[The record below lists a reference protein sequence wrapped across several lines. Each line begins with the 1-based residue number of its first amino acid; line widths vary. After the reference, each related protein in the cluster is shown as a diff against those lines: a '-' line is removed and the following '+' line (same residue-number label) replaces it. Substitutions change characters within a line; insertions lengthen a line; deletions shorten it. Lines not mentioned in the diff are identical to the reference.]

1 MNCIETDRLNLW
13 YGNFQALREVTIQIR
28 PRRITGLIGPSG
40 CGKSTLLRSFN
51 RISERDASV
60 RITGT
65 IRILGEDI
73 HAPEVSLVALRRA
86 VGMVFQRPNPLPIS
100 IFENVAFGLR
110 IHQPPEMEAASAVA
124 SAVEEALVEVGLWE
138 DLRYR
143 LDEVATGLPLEQQQ
157 RLCIARL
164 LPLKPEII
172 LLDEPCSALDAK
184 ATLAIEDLLRRLVAN
199 YSIVIVTHS
208 MAQARR
214 ISQDCFFMLLG
225 EVVESGPTEAM
236 FSNPR
241 DRRTGDYIEGRFG

>member
-1 MNCIETDRLNLW
+1 MSCIETDRLNLW
-13 YGNFQALREVTIQIR
+13 YGEFQALRDVTMQIR

-51 RISERDASV
+51 RISERDSSV
-60 RITGT
+60 RITGS
-65 IRILGEDI
+65 IRILDEDI
-73 HAPEVSLVALRRA
+73 HSPDVSLVALRRA

-110 IHQPPEMEAASAVA
+110 VHQPPEMDSNSAVA
-124 SAVEEALVEVGLWE
+124 AAVEQALIEVGLWE

-184 ATLAIEDLLRRLVAN
+184 ATLAIEDLLRRLVAH

-225 EVVESGPTEAM
+225 EVVESGATEAL

>member
-1 MNCIETDRLNLW
+1 MD
-13 YGNFQALREVTIQIR
+13 
-28 PRRITGLIGPSG
+28 
-40 CGKSTLLRSFN
+40 
-51 RISERDASV
+51 
-60 RITGT
+60 
-65 IRILGEDI
+65 
-73 HAPEVSLVALRRA
+73 
-86 VGMVFQRPNPLPIS
+86 
-100 IFENVAFGLR
+100 
-110 IHQPPEMEAASAVA
+110 AASAVA
-124 SAVEEALVEVGLWE
+124 LAVEQALVEVGLWE

-225 EVVESGPTEAM
+225 EVVESGPTEVM

>member
-13 YGNFQALREVTIQIR
+13 YGNFQALRDVSIQIQ
-28 PRRITGLIGPSG
+28 PLRITGLIGPSG

-73 HAPEVSLVALRRA
+73 YAPEVSLVALRRA

-124 SAVEEALVEVGLWE
+124 LAVEQALVEVGLWE

-236 FSNPR
+236 FLNPR
-241 DRRTGDYIEGRFG
+241 DRRTCDYIEGRFG

>member
-13 YGNFQALREVTIQIR
+13 YGTFQALRDVSIQIR

-110 IHQPPEMEAASAVA
+110 IHQPPEMDATSAVA
-124 SAVEEALVEVGLWE
+124 LAVEQALVEVGLWE

-172 LLDEPCSALDAK
+172 LLDEPCSALDAT

-225 EVVESGPTEAM
+225 EVVESGPTEVM

>member
-13 YGNFQALREVTIQIR
+13 YGDFQALRDVTIQIR

-51 RISERDASV
+51 RISGRDASV

-65 IRILGEDI
+65 IRILDEDI
-73 HAPEVSLVALRRA
+73 HSLEVSLVALRRA

-110 IHQPPEMEAASAVA
+110 IHQPSEMDSASAVA
-124 SAVEEALVEVGLWE
+124 SAVEQSLVEVGLWE
-138 DLRYR
+138 ELRYR

-184 ATLAIEDLLRRLVAN
+184 ATLAIEDLLRRLVAH

>member
-1 MNCIETDRLNLW
+1 MSCIETDRLNLW
-13 YGNFQALREVTIQIR
+13 YGEFQALRDVTIQIR

-51 RISERDASV
+51 RISERDSSV
-60 RITGT
+60 RITGS
-65 IRILGEDI
+65 IRILDEDI
-73 HAPEVSLVALRRA
+73 HSPDVSLVALRRA

-110 IHQPPEMEAASAVA
+110 VHQPPEMESNSAVA
-124 SAVEEALVEVGLWE
+124 AAVEQALIEVGLWE

-184 ATLAIEDLLRRLVAN
+184 ATLAIEDLLRRLVAH

-225 EVVESGPTEAM
+225 EVVESGATEAL